1 MCRRYPLNR
10 YRHLQGHNPLIL
22 NGRKFSRDPTRK
34 SAQIYRASVDIA
46 PYAPLACRRRAG

>member
-10 YRHLQGHNPLIL
+10 YRHLEGHNPLIL